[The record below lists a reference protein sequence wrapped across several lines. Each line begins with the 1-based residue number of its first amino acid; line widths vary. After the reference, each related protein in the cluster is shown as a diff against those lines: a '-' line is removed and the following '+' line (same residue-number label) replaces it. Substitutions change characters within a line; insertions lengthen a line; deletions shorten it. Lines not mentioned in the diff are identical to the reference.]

1 MLPRNSSALPPPG
14 RAWRRS
20 PRFPHKRQQ
29 LVIVASLSL
38 IFICAASLL
47 AFYSSSTP
55 KAQAQGGT
63 GATLPYV
70 EMEAHSATTNG
81 TILGPSYALGNLAD
95 DAVDKQAVQLTQ
107 GQYVQ
112 FTLPQ
117 QADSI
122 NLRYSIPDSS
132 SGGGINASLSIY
144 INGVKQSQDLQ
155 LTSQY
160 SWVYGQPNFGNCNG
174 TDWSNT
180 PGGTPSHQFDEM
192 HVMLPQMA
200 QGTTV
205 KLEVDSENTAP
216 WYAIDVADFQEVPAA
231 LTEPS
236 GYISVTDSP
245 YNADPTGKTDSTTA
259 IQNAVNAG
267 SSQGKGVWIPQGT
280 YLVTSHILVNNV
292 TLAGAGPWYT
302 ILTGAPPGGGNGNN
316 TSNGTGVGIYGFDAY
331 DTSNT
336 SANVNLSG
344 FAIEGGITNRV
355 DCLQDNG
362 IGGTLS
368 SSSISNVWIEHT
380 KVGMWFDGPSSGLN
394 ISSVRIDSTL
404 ADGINFHRNIT
415 NSSVTNSIIRGTG
428 DDGLALWSASDNV
441 PATGDASDSF
451 DHDTVQSPYL
461 ANGIAIYGGNGNSA
475 TNDVVT
481 GGEYRGGGIML
492 DDEDFGNTTVHFA
505 GTTTISNDTI
515 NYTSGYGDQ
524 GIQQFGALMFWADSS
539 SISAPFTVSGDEI
552 DNSQYAAISFDGGN
566 SVNTV
571 SMNGI
576 NINNAAFAFSNKVST
591 VTGSASNV
599 TASGLVYGGMESCES
614 TGSWNVTMGSGNTGW
629 SPTPQT
635 CGFPTGTPTPTPSPT
650 APLPT
655 PTPITPTPTP
665 TPQPAPSGTLVTA
678 IDAGGSATGN
688 FVADTDFNT
697 GNTFS
702 DTSSSIITSR
712 VAESIPQAVWQ
723 TCRWNASFTY
733 TIPGLTAG
741 HTYTVALDWAELTWT
756 AAGQRLFNVAINGT
770 TVLSSF
776 DVFANAGYKTALQK
790 QFSVAANS
798 SGQIVI
804 AFTQGGAD
812 NPFISAIEIWN
823 PSGGTPTPT
832 PTPSPT
838 PTQTS
843 TPTPTPTPPAQQL
856 VLAINAGGNA
866 SGSFG
871 ADAGFNQGNTY
882 SDTST
887 SINTSGVSN
896 PAPQIVWQACR
907 WYSSF
912 TYTLT
917 GLTPGT
923 SYTVKLDWAELTWT
937 AVGQRKFNVAI
948 NGTTV
953 LTSFDVFAA
962 GGYKTAVQRAFTA
975 SANSSGQ
982 IVIGFTQGGADNPFI
997 SAIEVWAP
1005 QGSPTPTPTPTPPA
1019 QQLVLGI
1026 DSGSSTSVGNYGADT
1041 DFSSGGNEYNDTST
1055 GINTTSGLDGDPAP
1069 QAVYQTCRW
1078 ATSFTY
1084 TITGL
1089 TPGATYTV
1097 VLHWAE
1103 LTWQSVG
1110 ARTFN
1115 VGINGNQVLTNFDVF
1130 AAAGY
1135 KVAISRSFTVTANS
1149 SGQIVISFTH
1159 GTADNPF
1166 ISGIEIYH

>member
-1 MLPRNSSALPPPG
+1 MSPRNRSVSSPPG
-14 RAWRRS
+14 RIWHHS
-20 PRFPHKRQQ
+20 PRLLKKQYR
-29 LVIVASLSL
+29 LVMVASLLLTVVCIVSL
-38 IFICAASLL
+38 VSFS
-47 AFYSSSTP
+47 FNTP

-70 EMEAHSATTNG
+70 ELEAHNATTNG
-81 TILGPSYALGNLAD
+81 AILGPSYALGNIAD
-95 DAVDKQAVQLTQ
+95 DAVDHQAVQLTQ

-117 QADSI
+117 QANSL

-144 INGVKQSQDLQ
+144 INGVKQSKDLQ

-160 SWVYGQPNFGNCNG
+160 SWVYGPPNFSNCNG

-200 QGTTV
+200 QGATV
-205 KLEVDSENTAP
+205 KLQVDSENTAP
-216 WYAIDVADFQEVPAA
+216 WYAIDVADFQQAPAA
-231 LTEPS
+231 LTMPS
-236 GYISVTDSP
+236 GYISVTSSP
-245 YNADPTGKTDSTTA
+245 YNADPTGATDSTTA

-267 SSQGKGVWIPQGT
+267 QSQGKGVWIPQGT

-292 TLAGAGPWYT
+292 TVAGAGPWYT
-302 ILTGAPPGGGNGNN
+302 VLTGAPPGGGNGNS
-316 TSNGTGVGIYGFDAY
+316 TSSGTGVGVYGYDAY

-336 SANVNLSG
+336 SSNVSLSG

-368 SSSISNVWIEHT
+368 SSTISNVWIEHT

-394 ISSVRIDSTL
+394 ISNARIDSTL

-415 NSSVTNSIIRGTG
+415 NSSVTQSIIRGTG
-428 DDGLALWSASDNV
+428 DDGLAMWSASDNV

-461 ANGIAIYGGNGNSA
+461 ANGIAIYGGNGNSV
-475 TNDVVT
+475 TNDVVS
-481 GGEYRGGGIML
+481 GAEYRGGGIML

-505 GTTTISNDTI
+505 GTTTISNNTI
-515 NYTSGYGDQ
+515 NNVSGFGDQ

-552 DNSQYAAISFDGGN
+552 DNSQYSAISFDGGN
-566 SVNTV
+566 SISTV

-576 NINNAAFAFSNKVST
+576 NISGAEFAFSNKVST
-591 VTGSASNV
+591 ITGSASNV
-599 TASGLVYGGMESCES
+599 TASGLTVGGMESCEG
-614 TGSWNVTMGSGNTGW
+614 TGSWNVTMGSGNSGW

-635 CGFPTGTPTPTPSPT
+635 CGFPTGTPTPTTPT
-650 APLPT
+650 PPLPT
-655 PTPITPTPTP
+655 PTSTTPVTPTATPTPLPPP
-665 TPQPAPSGTLVTA
+665 TGTLVTA
-678 IDAGGSATGN
+678 INAGGSASGN

-702 DTSSSIITSR
+702 DTSTSIITSR
-712 VAESIPQAVWQ
+712 VGESIPQVVWQ

-756 AAGQRLFNVAINGT
+756 AAGQRLFNVALNGT

-823 PSGGTPTPT
+823 PTGGSSTPTPTPTSQPSTPTPTSTPTQTQTLVTAIDSGSSSSVGSYVADTDASGGNEYSDTSTGITFNGLDGDPAPQAVYQTCRWATSFTYTIPGLTAGKSYTVILHWAELTWTAAGQRTFNVSINGSQVLTNFDVFATAGYKTALSRSFTTTANGSGQVVIAFSHGTADNPFISGIEVYAPQGTPTPT
-832 PTPSPT
+832 PTPT
-838 PTQTS
+838 P
-843 TPTPTPTPPAQQL
+843 QL
-856 VLAINAGGNA
+856 V
-866 SGSFG
+866 
-871 ADAGFNQGNTY
+871 
-882 SDTST
+882 
-887 SINTSGVSN
+887 
-896 PAPQIVWQACR
+896 
-907 WYSSF
+907 
-912 TYTLT
+912 
-917 GLTPGT
+917 
-923 SYTVKLDWAELTWT
+923 T
-937 AVGQRKFNVAI
+937 A
-948 NGTTV
+948 
-953 LTSFDVFAA
+953 
-962 GGYKTAVQRAFTA
+962 
-975 SANSSGQ
+975 
-982 IVIGFTQGGADNPFI
+982 
-997 SAIEVWAP
+997 
-1005 QGSPTPTPTPTPPA
+1005 
-1019 QQLVLGI
+1019 I
-1026 DSGSSTSVGNYGADT
+1026 DSGSTVSVGNYSADA
-1041 DFSSGGNEYNDTST
+1041 DFSSGGNEYSDTST

-1084 TITGL
+1084 TIPGL

-1115 VGINGNQVLTNFDVF
+1115 VAINSNQVLTNFDVY

-1135 KVAISRSFTVTANS
+1135 KTAVSRSFTVTANS
-1149 SGQIVISFTH
+1149 SGQIVIAFSH